1 MGRLNAMCA
10 NSAKELEDRVFA
22 LLGEMK
28 TPQEIV
34 NELGLDAREGYALVS
49 RVIEERDT
57 PNAIRIREGIE
68 RFAAA
73 PI

>member
-1 MGRLNAMCA
+1 MCEV
-10 NSAKELEDRVFA
+10 KDKGMEDRVFA

-34 NELGLDAREGYALVS
+34 GDLGLDIREGYALVCK
-49 RVIEERDT
+49 VIEERDT

-68 RFAAA
+68 RFAAL
-73 PI
+73 PL